1 VDGQHELFGFLTT
14 EANAVVAPIHL
25 KAMPVILTTPEEVD
39 LWLLADAPKALE
51 LQRPLPDDALRIVAS
66 GEKEDSPREAVSLCQ
81 DQEPML
87 PL

>member
-1 VDGQHELFGFLTT
+1 
-14 EANAVVAPIHL
+14 
-25 KAMPVILTTPEEVD
+25 

-66 GEKEDSPREAVSLCQ
+66 GEKEDGPRDEAMHNREQ
-81 DQEPML
+81 DPML